1 MRVVLLVLLF
11 LVWWDFLGGCFFFF
25 FVVVGLVFGL
35 VFAFNG
41 KELEISKTMHVG
53 TCEYE
58 IILLFQKQF
67 SPNSASLFM

>member
-25 FVVVGLVFGL
+25 FVVVGLVFGF